1 MPGLI
6 DSPRIYQTILPVFG
20 GDVEKMRTS
29 RSQAVPMKRMGD
41 VWDIANAA
49 LFLASDESRY
59 VTGVVMPVDGGIT
72 CALPH

>member
-1 MPGLI
+1 
-6 DSPRIYQTILPVFG
+6 VFG